1 MITHPFKSPADII
14 LQQVHFILGKPYSI
28 NKGNFMTLWAT
39 IRVDQPLYKTREFV
53 DSSDWVHFD
62 KVYLS
67 EWFRHASTTE
77 CHVSIDKGKEIHP
90 HSAGPLYWRMTAQTF
105 RKQGNIHLIFSW
117 SLKELFCHS
126 LLRTILVYL
135 MYKVVYWRE
144 NILASKQFLNDCPI
158 SCELG
163 HLCHYNNTSYDPQT
177 GRDKHVL
184 IAWSVFLKKKKFSQE
199 NQTLLS
205 ADACTT

>member
-1 MITHPFKSPADII
+1 MLTNLCIKHESLLTVLIEFISIRFICPSDFGMHPQLSVMSALIKGERFPHI
-14 LQQVHFILGKPYSI
+14 QQVLSTGGWPLRLIENKVIFI
-28 NKGNFMTLWAT
+28 
-39 IRVDQPLYKTREFV
+39 
-53 DSSDWVHFD
+53 SSFH
-62 KVYLS
+62 
-67 EWFRHASTTE
+67 
-77 CHVSIDKGKEIHP
+77 
-90 HSAGPLYWRMTAQTF
+90 
-105 RKQGNIHLIFSW
+105 SW

-184 IAWSVFLKKKKFSQE
+184 IAWSVFLKKKEEVFTRKWNLVICRWMHNLKHWQLELVCKCPKYHTNYS
-199 NQTLLS
+199 
-205 ADACTT
+205 

>member
-90 HSAGPLYWRMTAQTF
+90 HSAGPLYWRMTPQTY

-117 SLKELFCHS
+117 SFKELFCHF

-158 SCELG
+158 SSELG
-163 HLCHYNNTSYDPQT
+163 HLCQYNTSYDPQT
-177 GRDKHVL
+177 GRDKHVQ
-184 IAWSVFLKKKKFSQE
+184 ISWSSPVESFLEKKKFSQE
-199 NQTLLS
+199 I
-205 ADACTT
+205 CRWTT